1 MYKIEINNQRKI
13 KSIQNEFNEFF
24 PHLKLEFYT
33 MHPSSI
39 YERIKEYL
47 DNKKTIE
54 TCRDSKKNGY
64 IYIDEEMKANE
75 LKSSLKNEYGLN
87 VDIFHKIGKDE
98 WSNDPIPNHQL
109 LKEINFEVQ

>member
-24 PHLKLEFYT
+24 PHLQLEFYT

-47 DNKKTIE
+47 DNNKTIE
-54 TCRDSKKNGY
+54 NCQDMKKDGFLF
-64 IYIDEEMKANE
+64 IDEDMKANE
-75 LKSSLKNEYGLN
+75 LKTNLKNEFGLN
-87 VDIFHKIGKDE
+87 VDIFHKIGKDQ
-98 WSNDPIPNHQL
+98 WSIDPIPNHQL

>member
-1 MYKIEINNQRKI
+1 
-13 KSIQNEFNEFF
+13 
-24 PHLKLEFYT
+24 

-47 DNKKTIE
+47 DDKKTLDK
-54 TCRDSKKNGY
+54 CRENGKNGF

-75 LKSSLKNEYGLN
+75 LKSTLKSEYGLN
-87 VDIFHKIGKDE
+87 VDIFHKIDKNQ
-98 WSNDPIPNHQL
+98 WSNEPIPNDQL

>member
-13 KSIQNEFNEFF
+13 KSIQNEFSEFF

-47 DNKKTIE
+47 DNKKTLE
-54 TCRDSKKNGY
+54 KCRDSNKQGF
-64 IYIDEEMKANE
+64 IYIDDEMKANE
-75 LKSSLKNEYGLN
+75 LKTTLKNEFELN
-87 VDIFHKIGKDE
+87 VDIFHKIGIDQ
-98 WSNDPIPNHQL
+98 WSNDPIPNQQI
-109 LKEINFEVQ
+109 LKEINFEVE